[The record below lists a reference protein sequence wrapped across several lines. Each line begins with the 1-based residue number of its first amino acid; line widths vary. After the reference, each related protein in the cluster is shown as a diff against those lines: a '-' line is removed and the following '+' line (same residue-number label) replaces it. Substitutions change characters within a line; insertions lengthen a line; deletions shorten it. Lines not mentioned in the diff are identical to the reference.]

1 MLPNGVAP
9 NVLPLTSNS
18 TMRLPVVDA
27 WNFTLEHQFTP
38 STVFSIGYVG
48 NKGYHVTPG
57 GTNYNI
63 NQPSIVGFGTLTTN
77 QRRLFYQKFGWTQ
90 SIKYFSDDASV
101 KFNSL
106 QVRGEKRFG
115 SGLQLQGNFT
125 WASAFDFSNDYFFWN
140 HDIDYGRENGV
151 RRFVFNFNGFYE
163 LPFGKNKHFLKS
175 ASRVTDL
182 FLGGWQ
188 IAGLG
193 TWESG
198 IPFTPSYVNCGSDE
212 DTGPCRANLV
222 GSAEYVQP
230 ERRTAG
236 SPPRPPGTSGQGC
249 LNYCHRHAAAECQR
263 LHARSLEPPGR
274 RHVRQRHPERI
285 LRTALLQHRCFAEQE
300 VPVHQSACRAS
311 SAPSCSTPSTT

>member
-9 NVLPLTSNS
+9 NVLPLYQQRHHASARGRCLELHPRAPGHAKARCSPSATSATRAITS
-18 TMRLPVVDA
+18 L
-27 WNFTLEHQFTP
+27 
-38 STVFSIGYVG
+38 
-48 NKGYHVTPG
+48 PG

-106 QVRGEKRFG
+106 QVRGEKRFS

-125 WASAFDFSNDYFFWN
+125 WASAFDFSNTYFFWDR
-140 HDIDYGRENGV
+140 HLDYGRENGV

-163 LPFGKNKHFLKS
+163 LPFGKDKHFLKS

-212 DTGPCRANLV
+212 DTGPCRPNLV
-222 GSAEYVQP
+222 GSA
-230 ERRTAG
+230 
-236 SPPRPPGTSGQGC
+236 SIS
-249 LNYCHRHAAAECQR
+249 
-263 LHARSLEPPGR
+263 
-274 RHVRQRHPERI
+274 
-285 LRTALLQHRCFAEQE
+285 
-300 VPVHQSACRAS
+300 
-311 SAPSCSTPSTT
+311 